1 MSFVNVTS
9 GVAVAGTAWA
19 ASDAGVT
26 KSAARTQAGRANQP
40 IE

>member
-9 GVAVAGTAWA
+9 GLAVVGTAWA
-19 ASDAGVT
+19 ATDAGVT
-26 KSAARTQAGRANQP
+26 QEWARTQAGRANQP